1 MRGFARPSPLG
12 DLDHPQCACGAAM
25 RLSTVE
31 PQIKSPRTSIHT
43 FICTWCGLQLKV
55 LHDESELPGTV
66 PPARSERGGNI
77 GSGVDRLPAR

>member
-1 MRGFARPSPLG
+1 MRGFARANPLG

-43 FICTWCGLQLKV
+43 FVCSWCGLQLKV
-55 LHDESELPGTV
+55 LHDAADSAGEMPGELPDGAGLSSV
-66 PPARSERGGNI
+66 RAG
-77 GSGVDRLPAR
+77 